1 MYDSRFQHLILI
13 WTHRNKQW
21 MRAVWWCLVW
31 IRLELGTVLTRPF
44 LASSIHSSE
53 WKLSTMNWSPLLA
66 HLKNRSAFVILY
78 LSHTSNE
85 PATCLGTLTSHCHGV
100 RSGRWEKIGRTV
112 ERCPRSPAVLMRNSC
127 ADWHES
133 FQNFK
138 WSQYVCSGPWDG
150 CPQTFIEMQKNEQS
164 TTPRGEGSTLW
175 CSSVQ
180 PFTIVTQCAK
190 SGQEAKIMVQ
200 AKLIPWFNGKRIQM
214 GTCRTWMLSW
224 KSCPGFCH
232 VLQGS
237 YKCLAFQVITACAE
251 CTKQPKTPG
260 FPHCVDDQVKW
271 DLGHFRG
278 WAVAMQ

>member
-138 WSQYVCSGPWDG
+138 WSQYVCSVPEMVVRKRSLRCRRMNNLLLPGVRAAPYDVQVFNPSQSLPNAPRAVKRPRSWSRPSWFHDSMANASKWAPVGHG
-150 CPQTFIEMQKNEQS
+150 CWA
-164 TTPRGEGSTLW
+164 GSLAL
-175 CSSVQ
+175 V
-180 PFTIVTQCAK
+180 FA
-190 SGQEAKIMVQ
+190 M
-200 AKLIPWFNGKRIQM
+200 
-214 GTCRTWMLSW
+214 
-224 KSCPGFCH
+224 FCKG
-232 VLQGS
+232 LTS
-237 YKCLAFQVITACAE
+237 A
-251 CTKQPKTPG
+251 
-260 FPHCVDDQVKW
+260 
-271 DLGHFRG
+271 
-278 WAVAMQ
+278 